1 MSPSEANGPGVS
13 LTFPGLSNGVILLL
27 TLKLQLAA
35 FSQGKTGFV
44 SYESFS
50 FCLSTSRAQVLPANS
65 NSQANIL
72 GLTLKD
78 KPHLET
84 ELCRLVCLTSHI
96 EGGRKGVREETRQG
110 PPPPDA
116 IGSFSPFSH
125 SVCISVG
132 QVERNMSLR
141 CCQKEPCMCGPVPR
155 FVVLAF
161 QRRGAIMGY
170 GIKFGKTSLLY
181 LEKWLCNR
189 RRQGA

>member
-1 MSPSEANGPGVS
+1 MLN
-13 LTFPGLSNGVILLL
+13 
-27 TLKLQLAA
+27 K
-35 FSQGKTGFV
+35 
-44 SYESFS
+44 
-50 FCLSTSRAQVLPANS
+50 
-65 NSQANIL
+65 
-72 GLTLKD
+72 
-78 KPHLET
+78 
-84 ELCRLVCLTSHI
+84 SHRRWE
-96 EGGRKGVREETRQG
+96 EGGEGGDAAR
-110 PPPPDA
+110 PAPPDA